1 MRKQERASTDVS
13 TGGQPPR
20 MVRDGTALTAATP
33 SAAASHTATLTAA
46 HTAETSHRTQH
57 SSKTH
62 TAAPSSNGGTHHRH
76 ERQPHT
82 AIAPAEHEAAS
93 TDTTAASKRRA

>member
-33 SAAASHTATLTAA
+33 SAAAPHTATLTAA
-46 HTAETSHRTQH
+46 HTTETSHHTQH

-62 TAAPSSNGGTHHRH
+62 KAAPSSNSGTHHRH
-76 ERQPHT
+76 EQQPYT
-82 AIAPAEHEAAS
+82 AITAAQLEAAY
-93 TDTTAASKRRA
+93 TDTTAASKGQT